1 MGGHKVDPKW
11 INASSPPC
19 HSPTRCHIL
28 LCPASLASP
37 RSARETLDAPSHRLT
52 TGNTCPLIVP
62 NIHTKRQFCFRE
74 THPQRSTLLHSL
86 TRLAVSLTQN
96 TDECCDLGVGLRRE
110 RDSHMIKIRSRTGR
124 YVLASMVEF
133 ALASRSLT
141 MLTAPVVCAA
151 GLKLGVEI

>member
-1 MGGHKVDPKW
+1 MFRRFL
-11 INASSPPC
+11 
-19 HSPTRCHIL
+19 HSCAGTVCAYTRCHIL

-110 RDSHMIKIRSRTGR
+110 RDSHMIQIRSRTGR

-141 MLTAPVVCAA
+141 MLTAPVVQQ
-151 GLKLGVEI
+151 V

>member
-1 MGGHKVDPKW
+1 M
-11 INASSPPC
+11 S
-19 HSPTRCHIL
+19 T
-28 LCPASLASP
+28 
-37 RSARETLDAPSHRLT
+37 
-52 TGNTCPLIVP
+52 LIVP
-62 NIHTKRQFCFRE
+62 NTHTKRQFCFRE
-74 THPQRSTLLHSL
+74 THVTPSEKHASALPH